1 MKKQL
6 IALVGLGLLLA
17 TASASAQTVE
27 LRANIPFNFIVN
39 KSELPAG
46 TYSLKRQGTTETV
59 MLIESMDRQ
68 TDKMVLPHT
77 CNAPQPATQSKLVFH
92 RYGDRY
98 FLSQVWT
105 AGSDQGR
112 ELPKNPRE
120 TELALDYPVQNVIL
134 AATLR

>member
-27 LRANIPFNFIVN
+27 LKANIPFNFIVN

-46 TYSLKRQGTTETV
+46 TYSLKRQGATETV
-59 MLIESMDRQ
+59 MLIESEDRQ

-77 CNAPQPATQSKLVFH
+77 CTSPQPSTQSKLVFH

-112 ELPKNPRE
+112 ELQKSPRE
-120 TELALDYPVQNVIL
+120 TEIALDYPVKNVIL

>member
-1 MKKQL
+1 MNNLL

-27 LRANIPFNFIVN
+27 LKANIPFNFIVN
-39 KSELPAG
+39 KAELPAG
-46 TYSLKRQGTTETV
+46 AYSLKRQSTNETV
-59 MLIESMDRQ
+59 MLIQSTDRQ
-68 TDKMVLPHT
+68 TAKMLLPHA
-77 CNAPQPATQSKLVFH
+77 CISPQPSTQSKLVFH

-112 ELPKNPRE
+112 ELPKSPRE
-120 TELALDYPVQNVIL
+120 TEIALDYPAENVIL

>member
-27 LRANIPFNFIVN
+27 VKANIPFNFIVN
-39 KSELPAG
+39 KTELPAG
-46 TYSLKRQGTTETV
+46 AYSLRRQGTTDTV
-59 MLIESMDRQ
+59 MLIQSTERQ
-68 TDKMVLPHT
+68 TGKMVLPHT
-77 CNAPQPATQSKLVFH
+77 CTSPQTPTQSKLVFH

-105 AGSDQGR
+105 AGSNQGR
-112 ELPKNPRE
+112 ELARSPRE
-120 TELALDYPVQNVIL
+120 AEIALDSPVQNVIL

>member
-27 LRANIPFNFIVN
+27 LKANIPFNFIVN
-39 KSELPAG
+39 KADLPAG

-59 MLIESMDRQ
+59 MVIESTDRQ
-68 TDKMVLPHT
+68 TEKMVLPHT
-77 CNAPQPATQSKLVFH
+77 CTSPQPSTQSKLVFH
-92 RYGDRY
+92 RYGNRY

-105 AGSDQGR
+105 VGYYQGR
-112 ELPKNPRE
+112 ELPKSPRE
-120 TELALDYPVQNVIL
+120 TEIAQDYPVENVVL